1 MTTKSLTIHV
11 VENETIP
18 ASEPLQLMLAEAL
31 PTPARTQLVRMFRD
45 PHVLDK
51 VERAE
56 LIQQLRDAV
65 AMEPSIPEL
74 RVMLGMAL
82 CVNLNVQ
89 DAMEELRETAKQSPN
104 NFLARLKFG
113 ELLMRLRICAQA
125 AEETQA
131 AAKLASNPIQAELAR
146 RQAATIR
153 TMQREGIERG
163 GYGKLLS
170 GFGRGFRLFTRT
182 QQKSAAVALTPR

>member
-1 MTTKSLTIHV
+1 MTTQSLTIHA
-11 VENETIP
+11 VEHESTP
-18 ASEPLQLMLAEAL
+18 VESLQMVLAEAL
-31 PTPARTQLVRMFRD
+31 PAPARAHLVRMFRD
-45 PHVLDK
+45 PSVLEK
-51 VERAE
+51 GERSE

-65 AMEPSIPEL
+65 AMEPAIPEL
-74 RVMLGMAL
+74 RVMLGMTL

-89 DAMEELRETAKQSPN
+89 DAMEELRETTQLAPD

-131 AAKLASNPIQAELAR
+131 AAKLATNPIQAELAR

-170 GFGRGFRLFTRT
+170 GFNRVFRLFMHA
-182 QQKSAAVALTPR
+182 QQNSASVALNPR

>member
-1 MTTKSLTIHV
+1 MTTHSLSIHAF
-11 VENETIP
+11 ENEMTPGESLQITLAGAIP
-18 ASEPLQLMLAEAL
+18 VR
-31 PTPARTQLVRMFRD
+31 ARNQLVRMFRD
-45 PHVLDK
+45 PYVLEK
-51 VERAE
+51 EERVE
-56 LIQQLRDAV
+56 LIRELREAV
-65 AMEPSIPEL
+65 ALEPSIPEL

-82 CVNLNVQ
+82 CVNLEVQ
-89 DAMEELRETAKQSPN
+89 TAMEELRETALLAPG

-113 ELLMRLRICAQA
+113 ELLMRLRICSQA

-131 AAKLASNPIQAELAR
+131 AAKLARNSVQAELAR

-170 GFGRGFRLFTRT
+170 GFGRVRRMFTRT
-182 QQKSAAVALTPR
+182 PQNPAAVALNSQ